1 MDKVSLDDEPAVNFK
16 TATLEIAKDPEGSEG
31 SSATKI
37 DTEDSS
43 KTAEQT
49 SFPKDIS
56 YVPFKNVDVHTFF
69 TDRKEVVERAIK
81 DCHKFLKE
89 ISSDDII
96 GSWLLTEIS
105 IWDTEK
111 ERLVLLTTKYLY
123 SMKYDFISLKILEY
137 SQVPLINLDTVVIGE
152 LIYPSS
158 SLTPRLN
165 GLAEVMSYV
174 INCAVRQEWSSLT
187 TCSNLTQFEPRKR
200 HMLGIRL
207 MWNKGHPLSL
217 SKKWNPFAKNI
228 PWLTYASHPL
238 FWHRGSEMDKA
249 KFDVE
254 AMHAAVLSLLPEE
267 CNMVTGSIIVE
278 NYCGIGALVHNR
290 NALGFFKVRGKV
302 SF

>member
-158 SLTPRLN
+158 SLTP
-165 GLAEVMSYV
+165 
-174 INCAVRQEWSSLT
+174 
-187 TCSNLTQFEPRKR
+187 KR